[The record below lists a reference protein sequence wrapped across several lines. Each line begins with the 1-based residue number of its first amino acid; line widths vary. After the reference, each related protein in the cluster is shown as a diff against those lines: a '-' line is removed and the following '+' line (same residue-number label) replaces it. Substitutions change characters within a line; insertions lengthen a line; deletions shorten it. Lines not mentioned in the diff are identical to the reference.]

1 MEYNTTDDMAFG
13 EHDGYR
19 IPKLSISKI
28 KSTIDPNMDDE
39 SAQKLADSLYELS
52 VIAYNFNNNT
62 NL

>member
-1 MEYNTTDDMAFG
+1 MLIGEYDA
-13 EHDGYR
+13 YR

-28 KSTIDPNMDDE
+28 KKTINPDMDDE

-52 VIAYNFNNNT
+52 VIAYNFYNNT